1 MRWVSLVVLS
11 ASVAAADPVAKS
23 DVKAVDKK
31 TEKKALAA
39 TKAEPTEFTNDPLL
53 GLAKRIDGE
62 ESPGLLAFTFDD
74 GPNPAT
80 TGAVLDALKQYDI
93 PTTFFIVTQRIGGK
107 HGEKSRELL
116 ARELAEGHL
125 VASHSVTHRWLGK
138 ATPKTLDKEMDSSF
152 KTLSTE
158 AKRPIGLFR
167 APFGAMGAAG
177 RTRLKKLGVT
187 EVFWSIDTEDWKAK
201 DAEKL
206 RKKAGKMIEKQN
218 GGVIL
223 FHDIQPITAKIIAN
237 VFDDL
242 EARNCKALA
251 EKREPIWPVS
261 IHYFL
266 RDGKEPRAIPDDVKK
281 RTAAYKAAL
290 PGRCAKRPPPPAE
303 PAAPADKVP
312 AQPKG
317 TKAPRKECLDNPLA
331 KGCS

>member
-1 MRWVSLVVLS
+1 MRWVSIVVVLS
-11 ASVAAADPVAKS
+11 ASIASADQVATVT
-23 DVKAVDKK
+23 VDKK
-31 TEKKALAA
+31 AEKKALSA
-39 TKAEPTEFTNDPLL
+39 TKPEPNEYTNDPVL
-53 GLAKRIDGE
+53 GLAKRINGE
-62 ESPGLLAFTFDD
+62 ESPGLIAFTFDD

-93 PTTFFIVTQRIGGK
+93 PTTFFIVTQRIAGK
-107 HGEKSRELL
+107 HGEKSRDLL

-138 ATPKTLDKEMDSSF
+138 ATAKTLDKEMDSSF

-167 APFGAMGAAG
+167 APFGAMGGAG
-177 RTRLKKLGVT
+177 RVRLKKLGVT
-187 EVFWSIDTEDWKAK
+187 EVFWSIDTLDWKAK
-201 DAEKL
+201 DPEKL

-223 FHDIQPITAKIIAN
+223 FHDIQPITAKIIAS

-261 IHYFL
+261 LHYFL
-266 RDGKEPRAIPDDVKK
+266 RDGKEPRAIPEDVKK
-281 RTAAYKAAL
+281 RTDAYKAAL
-290 PGRCAKRPPPPAE
+290 PGRCAKRPPPAPE
-303 PAAPADKVP
+303 PAAPAAPAADKKP
-312 AQPKG
+312 AK
-317 TKAPRKECLDNPLA
+317 
-331 KGCS
+331 